1 MESKILENNSF
12 KDIIKSLETKIL
24 SLENKIKVLEKSEI
38 IENKNKVMESPKT
51 ILDSKIIDKN
61 KEIEFVIKRLKQ
73 ALNNKNFKFNLL
85 YRATK
90 DGEALS
96 IFHSKCDY
104 KTKVLVL
111 YYTVEG
117 VKFGG
122 YTEIGFDSSGIY
134 KNDLNSFLFSIDKKK
149 IYNSINNSQLFCH
162 EGNGPSFGKNRAIYL
177 NDYIPILSKK
187 NTKHET
193 CDSTISFEGL
203 EDYEINNGERYF
215 NLQELEVF
223 QLILN

>member
-1 MESKILENNSF
+1 M
-12 KDIIKSLETKIL
+12 
-24 SLENKIKVLEKSEI
+24 
-38 IENKNKVMESPKT
+38 
-51 ILDSKIIDKN
+51 
-61 KEIEFVIKRLKQ
+61 
-73 ALNNKNFKFNLL
+73 
-85 YRATK
+85 
-90 DGEALS
+90 
-96 IFHSKCDY
+96 
-104 KTKVLVL
+104 
-111 YYTVEG
+111 
-117 VKFGG
+117 
-122 YTEIGFDSSGIY
+122 
-134 KNDLNSFLFSIDKKK
+134 NSFLFSIDKKK

-177 NDYIPILSKK
+177 DDNIPILSKK